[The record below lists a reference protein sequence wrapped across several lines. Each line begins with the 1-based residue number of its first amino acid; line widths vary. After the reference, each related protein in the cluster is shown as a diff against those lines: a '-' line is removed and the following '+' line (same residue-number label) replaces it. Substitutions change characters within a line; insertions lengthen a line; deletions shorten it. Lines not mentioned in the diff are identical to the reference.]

1 MQQMFYNCKNLKY
14 LNIFSLTENAQSIS
28 EMFEGT
34 SNYFTICIDEP
45 EYIPNIYKEISNK
58 IGINRDC
65 SQSCYG
71 NGNQRLAI
79 ISKKICCPKF
89 K

>member
-45 EYIPNIYKEISNK
+45 E
-58 IGINRDC
+58 
-65 SQSCYG
+65 
-71 NGNQRLAI
+71 
-79 ISKKICCPKF
+79 
-89 K
+89 